1 MRIYFMG
8 IAGTA
13 MGNVAL
19 LLRSL
24 GHEVIGA
31 DTNVYPPM
39 SDVLRDAGIAFR
51 EGYDAE
57 ALAAS
62 GADLVVVGNVVS
74 RGNPEVEWLLN
85 TRTMDYDSLPGV
97 LHRMVLA
104 GRDSIVVAGTHGK
117 TTTTALTAHLLRA
130 NGRDPGFLIGGV
142 PYDPPTGTHLGRM
155 DDPFVIEGDE
165 YDSAFFDKRSKFI
178 HYAPRIAILNNLEF
192 DHADIF
198 RDLQDVQRSFLHFLR
213 LVPGNGAVLINGDD
227 PNIQALMPISWCPVI
242 RVGMGANND
251 LRIDGFSESSA
262 GSRFDLIWKEK
273 PWASVTWKQH
283 GAYNAR
289 NAAMAGLAAGLSLFP
304 GDPTAVQL
312 NDLEGFRGVKRRQEV
327 RARSAKVTLIEDF
340 GHHPTAIGA
349 TLESLRQRFPDAHLV
364 AGFEPRSNTA
374 RSRVF
379 QESLIPAL
387 AVADRVV
394 VAPVAR
400 ADRLEPADRLDTE
413 ALAEHLAGQGVQAFA
428 CANWEDTLASLEASL
443 EDRERQATVM
453 VLFSNGAFGGGFERL
468 TEKINRTR

>member
-39 SDVLRDAGIAFR
+39 SDVLRDAGIDFR

-85 TRTMDYDSLPGV
+85 TRAMDYDSLPGV
-97 LHRMVLA
+97 LRRMVLA
-104 GRDSIVVAGTHGK
+104 GRDPIVVAGTHGK

-155 DDPFVIEGDE
+155 EDPFVIEGDE

-178 HYAPRIAILNNLEF
+178 HYSPRIAILNNLEF

-198 RDLQDVQRSFLHFLR
+198 RDLQDVERTFSHFLR
-213 LVPGNGAVLINGDD
+213 LVPGNGAILINGDD
-227 PNIQALMPISWCPVI
+227 PNLEALMPVSWCPVI
-242 RVGMGANND
+242 RVGMGVAND
-251 LRIDGFSESSA
+251 LRIDGFSESGE
-262 GSRFDLIWKEK
+262 GSRFNLVWKGK
-273 PWASVTWKQH
+273 RWTSVNWKQH

-304 GDPTAVQL
+304 DDPTSVQL
-312 NDLEGFRGVKRRQEV
+312 NGLETFRGVKRRQEV
-327 RARSAKVTLIEDF
+327 RASTPKLTLIEDF

-349 TLESLRQRFPDAHLV
+349 TLESMRHRFPEARLV

-379 QESLIPAL
+379 QESLVPAL

-400 ADRLEPADRLDTE
+400 ADRLDPADRLDTDAMVDRLIE
-413 ALAEHLAGQGVQAFA
+413 RGGQARA
-428 CANWEDTLASLEASL
+428 CHNWEDTLASLEAEL
-443 EDRERQATVM
+443 EGGEEQATVM
-453 VLFSNGAFGGGFERL
+453 VLFSNGAFGGVIGQL
-468 TEKINRTR
+468 TERINRTQ